1 MPSMVNVEEAAPAY
15 DVPNEVI
22 EIPFGFMAE
31 ICRMTED
38 KGGSEKDEM
47 TVTSDP
53 VEERLAVMVEISVPV
68 PPPAVLACSTIAF
81 SAILE
86 MRYDGKRKTD
96 AIKMASEIKKRKTI
110 KNLMWYSVLRSLTVF
125 GGRRAW
131 YMVLI

>member
-1 MPSMVNVEEAAPAY
+1 MAAMPSIVNVEEVAPAY

-22 EIPFGFMAE
+22 EIPFGFITE

-38 KGGSEKDEM
+38 KGGREKDEM
-47 TVTSDP
+47 VVTSDP
-53 VEERLAVMVEISVPV
+53 VEERSVAMVEISVPV
-68 PPPAVLACSTIAF
+68 PPAAVLACSPVDF

-110 KNLMWYSVLRSLTVF
+110 KNLM
-125 GGRRAW
+125 
-131 YMVLI
+131 